1 MTRPTLPRLALTAVE
16 RMVPVGTCV
25 RACAVRD
32 YLHGPMRGEIDGI
45 RATIGSVGS
54 AICHLVDRGLLVR
67 VGTRRSAR
75 FYRSDAPWTERVN
88 WGPKKKPE
96 AVPRWV
102 WPQELDAFVYRA

>member
-54 AICHLVDRGLLVR
+54 AICHLVERGLLVR

-75 FYRSDAPWTERVN
+75 FYRSDTPWTEHK
-88 WGPKKKPE
+88 WSSKK
-96 AVPRWV
+96 AVDQAPRWV